1 MEIRKRIY
9 EAICLFDLL
18 DRPLSDLEVRRY
30 LIEAKTDIKLVR
42 KNLRRMI
49 GKNLSRKGNLYAIKG
64 REEIFDIYKKHKVVS
79 KKKWRKAKF
88 VGMMLRKM
96 PYVRGVAVSQN
107 LALDNAK
114 ETSDIDL
121 FIITAKGKL
130 WTARLFINLM
140 LDLSRLRNPKSKTPI
155 CPNFLVSRNSLNLEK
170 VTISPKD
177 IDLARIVVSMRPLF
191 GEELFIRFL
200 KENKWARFIF
210 PNVKELTPNKIKLNL
225 FLWLA
230 QKILEVIFWPLSLFE
245 KKLMRAQIKKLEIIA
260 KKSKNPMLVLNEEMA
275 KMHYIDMRE
284 HYLKEWQRRVKSY
297 S

>member
-9 EAICLFDLL
+9 ETICLFDLF
-18 DRPLSDLEVRRY
+18 DRPLSDLEVHRY
-30 LIEAKTDIKLVR
+30 LIELKIDIKLVR

-49 GKNLSRKGNLYAIKG
+49 GKDLSRKGNFYCLRG
-64 REEIFDIYKKHKVVS
+64 QEELFDIYKKRKAVS
-79 KKKWRKAKF
+79 KMKWRKAKF
-88 VGMMLRKM
+88 VGMVLRKM
-96 PYVRGVAVSQN
+96 PYIKGVAVSQN

-130 WTARLFINLM
+130 WTARLFVNLI
-140 LDLSRLRNPKSKTPI
+140 LDLFRLRNSKSKTPI
-155 CPNFLVSRNSLNLEK
+155 CPNFLISKDSLSLEK
-170 VTISPKD
+170 VTINSKD

-191 GEELFIRFL
+191 GAELFSRFL
-200 KENKWARFIF
+200 KENKWARFMF
-210 PNVKELTPNKIKLNL
+210 PNAKELVSTKIKINEL
-225 FLWLA
+225 LWLA

-245 KKLMRAQIKKLEIIA
+245 KKLMKAQIKKLETIA
-260 KKSKNPMLVLNEEMA
+260 KKSKNPMLMLNEKMA

-284 HYLKEWQRRVKSY
+284 HYFKEWQKRVKSY